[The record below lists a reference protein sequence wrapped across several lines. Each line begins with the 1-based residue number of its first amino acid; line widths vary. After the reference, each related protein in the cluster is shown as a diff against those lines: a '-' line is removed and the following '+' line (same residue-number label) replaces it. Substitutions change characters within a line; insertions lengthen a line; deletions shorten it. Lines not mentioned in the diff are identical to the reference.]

1 MDSQLAEKIK
11 RYPEEIKSIQ
21 TSLQD
26 ILDKIS
32 VWTKKGD
39 YTQLALL
46 MPRLKYMLSRTDI
59 LRADMESASVLLKS
73 DDNNTSSLVI
83 KQQLLALKNI
93 EGQIKSLSGS
103 VGACVKAIEIS
114 ERELLAADIISRIG
128 ELEEAIRELK

>member
-1 MDSQLAEKIK
+1 MDSQLAEKIR

-46 MPRLKYMLSRTDI
+46 MPRLKYMLSMTDI

-114 ERELLAADIISRIG
+114 ERELLAADIINRIG